1 MHVCVFSFLGGR
13 KNKGVTVDLGLSMF
27 NCLGHNLECAE
38 RMAVIPDSQVRL
50 RGDSLRPF
58 QDWSFGYVSELG
70 QKRTVRWW
78 CCC

>member
-1 MHVCVFSFLGGR
+1 MHVCVLSFLGGR

-38 RMAVIPDSQVRL
+38 RMAVTPDSQVRL
-50 RGDSLRPF
+50 HGDSLRRFP
-58 QDWSFGYVSELG
+58 DWSFGYVSELG